1 MTDIFDDN
9 GTPTPA
15 PVVVPPSQ
23 PVLPDS
29 LKDMVGEGKKYA
41 SVEAALASIAP
52 AQGHISK
59 IEQENAELRQKVAEA
74 IAVEEV
80 YKKLTEANT
89 NSGVTPPVAG
99 LDEASVAA
107 LVAKQ
112 LADRDANAVR
122 VANESRVR
130 DALVGKYGSNEKAK
144 EVYEAKAKELGVGVD
159 FLNEVVR
166 RSPKAAEELFGVKQ
180 KEAGAAPTTPSIN
193 TGALSNTRPP
203 VERPRIMVGATT
215 EQLVSAWRAAKP
227 Q

>member
-130 DALVGKYGSNEKAK
+130 DALVGKYGDKAK

>member
-52 AQGHISK
+52 AQGHITK

-80 YKKLTEANT
+80 YKKLTEANA
-89 NSGVTPPVAG
+89 NNGVTPPVAG

-112 LADRDANAVR
+112 LETREANAIR

-130 DALVGKYGSNEKAK
+130 DALVGKYGDKAK

-215 EQLVSAWRAAKP
+215 EQLVNAWRAAKP